1 MYNLNAVKYN
11 YIINFSE
18 EVIKMTKQNPL
29 LYLLKKVDWP
39 KKLVF
44 TAMTLSIL
52 GSLSGLLV
60 PLFTGK
66 LVDTFNAESL
76 DLRMVWLFIGVFL
89 VNAVLSGIGTYLL
102 SKIGEKTI
110 YSIREKLWK
119 HLINLKM
126 SFFDKNESGQLMSRI
141 TDDTNVINLFISE
154 KAPSVLPSL
163 LTLIG
168 SIVMLFILDWQMT
181 LMTFLILPIFI
192 GIMVP
197 LGRKMGKI
205 SKDTQTEISRFSGI
219 LGRVLTEMKL
229 VKVTASEEKEL
240 EKTKGTLLG
249 IYDLGLKES
258 KIRAIISP
266 LSGVIM
272 TLTVA
277 VILGFGG
284 IRVSSGAIT
293 AGTLVA
299 MIFYVVQL
307 SAPILN
313 FSMFLTDYKKAVGA
327 SERIYEIYQE
337 EAEKRGDDHNQPIT
351 NHQDITFE
359 NVSFGYEDNPV
370 IKDLSLSIRSG
381 EVTAFVGPSGS
392 GKSTLFSLIERLYPI
407 DHGQILYGNQPI
419 DDISLKYWRQKI
431 GYVMQSNAMMSGT
444 IRDNLTYGVY
454 SEVDEEK
461 LVHYTKMARC
471 YDFIMAFPQGFDT
484 EIGER
489 GTKLSGGQ
497 RQRIDI
503 ARSFIKNPDILLLD
517 EATANL
523 DSESEFYIQQALN
536 ELMKDRTT
544 IVIAHR
550 LATIKKANQIVFLDK
565 GEITGVGT
573 HQELLASHDKYRHF
587 VNTQSLTE

>member
-205 SKDTQTEISRFSGI
+205 SRDTQTEISRFSGI

-229 VKVTASEEKEL
+229 VKVTTSEEKEL

-249 IYDLGLKES
+249 IYNLGLKEA

-359 NVSFGYEDNPV
+359 NVSFGYEAHSV

-407 DHGQILYGNQPI
+407 DYGQILYGNQPI

-454 SEVDEEK
+454 SEVEEET

-565 GEITGVGT
+565 GQITGVGT
-573 HQELLASHDKYRHF
+573 HQELLASHEKYRHF

>member
-102 SKIGEKTI
+102 SEIGEKTI

-249 IYDLGLKES
+249 IYDLGLKEA

>member
-1 MYNLNAVKYN
+1 MYNLNAVKYD

-229 VKVTASEEKEL
+229 VKVTTSEEKEL

-249 IYDLGLKES
+249 IYDLGLKEA

-359 NVSFGYEDNPV
+359 NVSFGYEAHSV

-454 SEVDEEK
+454 SEVEEET

-565 GEITGVGT
+565 GQITGVGT
-573 HQELLASHDKYRHF
+573 HQELLASHEKYRHF

>member
-229 VKVTASEEKEL
+229 VKVTTSEEKEL

-249 IYDLGLKES
+249 IYDLGLKEA

-351 NHQDITFE
+351 NRQDITFE
-359 NVSFGYEDNPV
+359 NVSFGYEAHSV

-454 SEVDEEK
+454 SEVEEET

-565 GEITGVGT
+565 GQITGVGT
-573 HQELLASHDKYRHF
+573 HQELLASHEKYRHF

>member
-1 MYNLNAVKYN
+1 
-11 YIINFSE
+11 
-18 EVIKMTKQNPL
+18 MTKQNPL

-181 LMTFLILPIFI
+181 FMTFLILPIFI

-229 VKVTASEEKEL
+229 VKVTTSEEKEL

-249 IYDLGLKES
+249 IYDLGLKEA

-351 NHQDITFE
+351 NHQDITFD

-454 SEVDEEK
+454 SEVDEET

>member
-1 MYNLNAVKYN
+1 
-11 YIINFSE
+11 
-18 EVIKMTKQNPL
+18 MTKQNPL

-66 LVDTFNAESL
+66 LVDTFNAENL

-205 SKDTQTEISRFSGI
+205 SRDTQTEISRFSGI

-229 VKVTASEEKEL
+229 VKVTTSEEKEL

-249 IYDLGLKES
+249 IYDLGLKEA

-392 GKSTLFSLIERLYPI
+392 GKSTLFSLMERLYPI

-454 SEVDEEK
+454 SEVDEET

-573 HQELLASHDKYRHF
+573 HQELLATHEKYRHF

>member
-1 MYNLNAVKYN
+1 
-11 YIINFSE
+11 
-18 EVIKMTKQNPL
+18 MTKQNPL

-163 LTLIG
+163 LTLMG

-229 VKVTASEEKEL
+229 VKVTTSEEKEL

-249 IYDLGLKES
+249 IYDLGLKEA

-337 EAEKRGDDHNQPIT
+337 EAEKRGDDHNQPIK

-359 NVSFGYEDNPV
+359 NVSFGYEAHSV

-454 SEVDEEK
+454 SEVEEET

-565 GEITGVGT
+565 GQITGVGT
-573 HQELLASHDKYRHF
+573 HQELLASHEKYRHF

>member
-1 MYNLNAVKYN
+1 
-11 YIINFSE
+11 
-18 EVIKMTKQNPL
+18 MTKQNPL

-66 LVDTFNAESL
+66 LVDTFNAENL

-229 VKVTASEEKEL
+229 VKVTTSEEKEL

-249 IYDLGLKES
+249 IYDLGLKE
-258 KIRAIISP
+258 AISP

-327 SERIYEIYQE
+327 SERIYEIYHE

-351 NHQDITFE
+351 NHQDITFD

-454 SEVDEEK
+454 SEVDEET
-461 LVHYTKMARC
+461 LIHYTKMARC

-573 HQELLASHDKYRHF
+573 HQELLASHEKYRHF

>member
-76 DLRMVWLFIGVFL
+76 DLKMVWLFIGVFL

-197 LGRKMGKI
+197 LGRKMGNI

-229 VKVTASEEKEL
+229 VKVTTSEEKEL

-249 IYDLGLKES
+249 IYDLGLKEA

-351 NHQDITFE
+351 NHQDITFD
-359 NVSFGYEDNPV
+359 NVSFGYEAHSV

-454 SEVDEEK
+454 SEVEEET

-573 HQELLASHDKYRHF
+573 HQELLASHEKYRHF

>member
-1 MYNLNAVKYN
+1 
-11 YIINFSE
+11 
-18 EVIKMTKQNPL
+18 MTKQNPL

-229 VKVTASEEKEL
+229 VKVTTSEEKEL

-249 IYDLGLKES
+249 IYDLGLKEA

-359 NVSFGYEDNPV
+359 NVSFGYEAHSV

-454 SEVDEEK
+454 SEVEEET

-565 GEITGVGT
+565 GQITGVGT
-573 HQELLASHDKYRHF
+573 HQELLASHEKYRHF

>member
-1 MYNLNAVKYN
+1 MKN
-11 YIINFSE
+11 E
-18 EVIKMTKQNPL
+18 NPL

-39 KKLVF
+39 KKMVF
-44 TAMTLSIL
+44 AAMFLSIL

-66 LVDTFNAESL
+66 LVDTFNAENL
-76 DLRMVWLFIGVFL
+76 DLRMVWLFIGIFL
-89 VNAVLSGIGTYLL
+89 ANAVLSGIGTYLL

-110 YSIREKLWK
+110 YSIRAKLWK

-126 SFFDKNESGQLMSRI
+126 GFFDKNESGQLMSRI

-181 LMTFLILPIFI
+181 LMTVLILPIFI
-192 GIMVP
+192 GIMIP
-197 LGRKMGKI
+197 LGKKMGKI
-205 SKDTQTEISRFSGI
+205 SKDTQTEISKFSGI

-229 VKVTASEEKEL
+229 VKVTTSEKNEL
-240 EKTKGTLLG
+240 EKTKVTLLG
-249 IYDLGLKES
+249 IYNLGLKEA

-266 LSGVIM
+266 LSGIIM

-277 VILGFGG
+277 IILGFGG

-307 SAPILN
+307 SAPILS
-313 FSMFLTDYKKAVGA
+313 FSMFITDYKKAVGA

-337 EAEKRGDDHNQPIT
+337 ETEKEGRDSNRPIT
-351 NHQDITFE
+351 DYQDITFK
-359 NVSFGYEDNPV
+359 NVSFGYDDTTI
-370 IKDLSLSIRSG
+370 IKDLSLSIHSG

-407 DHGQILYGNQPI
+407 EQGEILYGNESI
-419 DDISLKYWRQKI
+419 EDISLKYWRQKI

-444 IRDNLTYGVY
+444 IRDNLTYGINEAV
-454 SEVDEEK
+454 SDET
-461 LVHYTKMARC
+461 LIHYTKMARC
-471 YDFIMAFPQGFDT
+471 YDFIMEFPHGFDT

-523 DSESEFYIQQALN
+523 DSESEYYIQQALN

-550 LATIKKANQIVFLDK
+550 LATIKKANQIIFLDK
-565 GEITGVGT
+565 GEITGAGT
-573 HQELLASHDKYRHF
+573 HNELIQSHDKYRHF

>member
-1 MYNLNAVKYN
+1 MKN
-11 YIINFSE
+11 E
-18 EVIKMTKQNPL
+18 NPL
-29 LYLLKKVDWP
+29 IYLLKKVDWP
-39 KKLVF
+39 KQMVF
-44 TAMTLSIL
+44 WAMFLSIL

-66 LVDTFNAESL
+66 LVDTFNAENL
-76 DLRMVWLFIGVFL
+76 DLRMVWLFIGIFL
-89 VNAVLSGIGTYLL
+89 ANAVLSGIGTYLL

-110 YSIREKLWK
+110 YSIRAKLWQ

-181 LMTFLILPIFI
+181 LITFIILPIFI
-192 GIMVP
+192 GIMIP
-197 LGRKMGKI
+197 LGKKMGKI
-205 SKDTQTEISRFSGI
+205 SKETQTEIAKFSGL

-229 VKVTASEEKEL
+229 VKVTTSETNEL
-240 EKTKGTLLG
+240 EMTKVTLLS
-249 IYDLGLKES
+249 IYNLGLKEA

-266 LSGVIM
+266 LSGIIM
-272 TLTVA
+272 TVTVA
-277 VILGFGG
+277 IILGFGG

-299 MIFYVVQL
+299 MIFYVIQL
-307 SAPILN
+307 SAPILS
-313 FSMFLTDYKKAVGA
+313 FSMFITDYKKAVGA

-337 EAEKRGDDHNQPIT
+337 KVEKIGIDSNRPVAD
-351 NHQDITFE
+351 HQDITFK
-359 NVSFGYEDNPV
+359 NVSFGYEDNLV
-370 IKDLSLSIRSG
+370 IKDLSLSIHSG

-392 GKSTLFSLIERLYPI
+392 GKSTLFSLIERLYPLE
-407 DHGQILYGNQPI
+407 HGEILYGNESIQ
-419 DDISLKYWRQKI
+419 DISLKYWRQKI

-444 IRDNLTYGVY
+444 IRDNLTYGINEAV
-454 SEVDEEK
+454 SDET
-461 LVHYTKMARC
+461 LIHYTKMARC
-471 YDFIMAFPQGFDT
+471 YDFIMEFPQGFET

-523 DSESEFYIQQALN
+523 DSESEYYIQQALN

-550 LATIKKANQIVFLDK
+550 LATIKKANQIIFLDK
-565 GEITGVGT
+565 GEITGAGT
-573 HQELLASHDKYRHF
+573 HSELITTHDKYRHF

>member
-1 MYNLNAVKYN
+1 MFNLNAVKYN

-205 SKDTQTEISRFSGI
+205 SRDTQTEISRFSGI

-229 VKVTASEEKEL
+229 VKVTTSEEKEL

-249 IYDLGLKES
+249 IYDLGLKEA

-351 NHQDITFE
+351 NRQDITFE
-359 NVSFGYEDNPV
+359 NVSFGYEAHSV

-454 SEVDEEK
+454 SEVEEET

-565 GEITGVGT
+565 GQITGVGT
-573 HQELLASHDKYRHF
+573 HQELLASHEKYRHF

>member
-1 MYNLNAVKYN
+1 
-11 YIINFSE
+11 
-18 EVIKMTKQNPL
+18 MTKQNPL

-205 SKDTQTEISRFSGI
+205 SRDTQTEISRFSGI

-229 VKVTASEEKEL
+229 VKVTTSEEKEL

-249 IYDLGLKES
+249 IYDLGLKEA

-337 EAEKRGDDHNQPIT
+337 EAEKRGDDYNQPIT

-359 NVSFGYEDNPV
+359 NVSFGYEAHSV

-454 SEVDEEK
+454 SEVEEET

-565 GEITGVGT
+565 GQITGVGT
-573 HQELLASHDKYRHF
+573 HQELLASHEKYRHF

>member
-1 MYNLNAVKYN
+1 
-11 YIINFSE
+11 
-18 EVIKMTKQNPL
+18 MTKQNPL

-66 LVDTFNAESL
+66 LVDTFNAENL

-229 VKVTASEEKEL
+229 VKVTTSEEKEL

-249 IYDLGLKES
+249 IYDLGLKEA

-351 NHQDITFE
+351 NHQDITFD

-454 SEVDEEK
+454 SEVDEET
-461 LVHYTKMARC
+461 LIHYTKMARC

>member
-205 SKDTQTEISRFSGI
+205 SRDTQTEISRFSGI

-229 VKVTASEEKEL
+229 VKVTTSEEKEL

-249 IYDLGLKES
+249 IYDLGLREA

-351 NHQDITFE
+351 NRQDITFE
-359 NVSFGYEDNPV
+359 NVSFGYEAHSV
-370 IKDLSLSIRSG
+370 IKDLSLSILSG

-454 SEVDEEK
+454 SEVEEET

-565 GEITGVGT
+565 GQITGVGT
-573 HQELLASHDKYRHF
+573 HQELLASHEKYRHF

>member
-1 MYNLNAVKYN
+1 
-11 YIINFSE
+11 
-18 EVIKMTKQNPL
+18 MTKQNPL

-163 LTLIG
+163 LTLMG

-229 VKVTASEEKEL
+229 VKVTTSEEKEL
-240 EKTKGTLLG
+240 EKIKGTLLG
-249 IYDLGLKES
+249 IYDLGLKEA

-359 NVSFGYEDNPV
+359 NVSFGYEAHSV

-454 SEVDEEK
+454 SEVEEET

-565 GEITGVGT
+565 GQITGVGT
-573 HQELLASHDKYRHF
+573 HQELLASHEKYRHF

>member
-163 LTLIG
+163 LTLMG

-229 VKVTASEEKEL
+229 VKVTTSEEKEL

-249 IYDLGLKES
+249 IYDLGLKEA

-266 LSGVIM
+266 LSGAIM

-359 NVSFGYEDNPV
+359 NVSFGYEAHSV

-454 SEVDEEK
+454 SEVEEET

-565 GEITGVGT
+565 GQITGVGT
-573 HQELLASHDKYRHF
+573 HQELLASHEKYRHF

>member
-229 VKVTASEEKEL
+229 VKVTTSEEKEL

-249 IYDLGLKES
+249 IYDLGLKEA

-351 NHQDITFE
+351 NHQDITFD
-359 NVSFGYEDNPV
+359 NVSFGYEENPV

-454 SEVDEEK
+454 SEVDEET

-573 HQELLASHDKYRHF
+573 HQELLASHEKYRHF

>member
-205 SKDTQTEISRFSGI
+205 SRDTQTEISRFSGI

-229 VKVTASEEKEL
+229 VKVTTSEEKEL

-249 IYDLGLKES
+249 IYDLGLKEA

-351 NHQDITFE
+351 NRQDITFE
-359 NVSFGYEDNPV
+359 NVSFGYEAHSV

-454 SEVDEEK
+454 SEVEEET

-565 GEITGVGT
+565 GQITGVGT
-573 HQELLASHDKYRHF
+573 HQELLASHEKYRHF

>member
-1 MYNLNAVKYN
+1 MKN
-11 YIINFSE
+11 E
-18 EVIKMTKQNPL
+18 NPL

-39 KKLVF
+39 KKMVF
-44 TAMTLSIL
+44 AAMFLSIL

-66 LVDTFNAESL
+66 LVDTFNAENL
-76 DLRMVWLFIGVFL
+76 DLRMVWLFIGIFL
-89 VNAVLSGIGTYLL
+89 ANAVLSGIGTYLL

-110 YSIREKLWK
+110 YSIRAKLWK

-126 SFFDKNESGQLMSRI
+126 GFFDKNESGQLMSRI

-181 LMTFLILPIFI
+181 LMTVLILPIFI
-192 GIMVP
+192 GIMIP
-197 LGRKMGKI
+197 LGKKMGKI
-205 SKDTQTEISRFSGI
+205 SKDTQTEISKFSGI

-229 VKVTASEEKEL
+229 VKVTTSEKNEL
-240 EKTKGTLLG
+240 EKTKVTLLG
-249 IYDLGLKES
+249 IYNLGLKEA

-266 LSGVIM
+266 LSGIIM

-277 VILGFGG
+277 IILGFGG

-307 SAPILN
+307 SAPILS
-313 FSMFLTDYKKAVGA
+313 FSMFITDYKKAVGA

-337 EAEKRGDDHNQPIT
+337 ETEKEGSDSNRPIT
-351 NHQDITFE
+351 DHQDITFK
-359 NVSFGYEDNPV
+359 NVSFGYDDTTI
-370 IKDLSLSIRSG
+370 IKDLSLSIHSG

-407 DHGQILYGNQPI
+407 EQGEILYGNESI
-419 DDISLKYWRQKI
+419 EDISLKYWRQKI

-444 IRDNLTYGVY
+444 IRDNLTYGINEAV
-454 SEVDEEK
+454 SDET
-461 LVHYTKMARC
+461 LIHYTKMARC
-471 YDFIMAFPQGFDT
+471 YDFIMEFPHGFDT

-523 DSESEFYIQQALN
+523 DSESEYYIQQALN

-550 LATIKKANQIVFLDK
+550 LATIKKANQIIFLDK
-565 GEITGVGT
+565 GEITGAGT
-573 HQELLASHDKYRHF
+573 HNELIQSHDKYRHF

>member
-1 MYNLNAVKYN
+1 
-11 YIINFSE
+11 
-18 EVIKMTKQNPL
+18 MTKQNPL

-44 TAMTLSIL
+44 MAMTLSIL

-249 IYDLGLKES
+249 IYDLGLKEA

>member
-1 MYNLNAVKYN
+1 
-11 YIINFSE
+11 
-18 EVIKMTKQNPL
+18 MTKQNPL

-249 IYDLGLKES
+249 IYDLGLKEA

>member
-1 MYNLNAVKYN
+1 MKN
-11 YIINFSE
+11 E
-18 EVIKMTKQNPL
+18 NPL

-39 KKLVF
+39 KKMVF
-44 TAMTLSIL
+44 AAMFLSIL

-66 LVDTFNAESL
+66 LVDTFNAKNL
-76 DLRMVWLFIGVFL
+76 DLRMVWLFIGIFL
-89 VNAVLSGIGTYLL
+89 ANAVLSGIGTYLL

-110 YSIREKLWK
+110 YSIRAKLWK

-126 SFFDKNESGQLMSRI
+126 GFFDKNESGQLMSRI

-181 LMTFLILPIFI
+181 LMTVLILPIFI
-192 GIMVP
+192 GIMIP
-197 LGRKMGKI
+197 LGKKMGKI
-205 SKDTQTEISRFSGI
+205 SKDTQTEISKFSGI

-229 VKVTASEEKEL
+229 VKVTTSEKNEL
-240 EKTKGTLLG
+240 EKTKVTLLG
-249 IYDLGLKES
+249 IYNLGLKEA

-266 LSGVIM
+266 LSGIIM

-277 VILGFGG
+277 IILGFGG

-307 SAPILN
+307 SAPILS
-313 FSMFLTDYKKAVGA
+313 FSMFITDYKKAVGA

-337 EAEKRGDDHNQPIT
+337 ETEKEGSDSNRPIT
-351 NHQDITFE
+351 DHQDITFK
-359 NVSFGYEDNPV
+359 NVSFGYDDTTI
-370 IKDLSLSIRSG
+370 IKDLSLSIHSG

-407 DHGQILYGNQPI
+407 EQGEILYGNESI
-419 DDISLKYWRQKI
+419 EDISLKYWRQKI

-444 IRDNLTYGVY
+444 IRDNLTYGINEAV
-454 SEVDEEK
+454 SDET
-461 LVHYTKMARC
+461 LIHYTKMARC
-471 YDFIMAFPQGFDT
+471 YDFIMEFPHGFDT

-523 DSESEFYIQQALN
+523 DSESEYYIQQALN

-550 LATIKKANQIVFLDK
+550 LATIKKANQIIFLDK
-565 GEITGVGT
+565 GEITGAGT
-573 HQELLASHDKYRHF
+573 HNELIQSHDKYRHF

>member
-205 SKDTQTEISRFSGI
+205 SRDTQTEISRFSGI

-229 VKVTASEEKEL
+229 VKVTTSEEKEL

-249 IYDLGLKES
+249 IYDLGLKEA

-359 NVSFGYEDNPV
+359 NVSFGYEAHSV

-407 DHGQILYGNQPI
+407 DYGQILYGNQPI

-454 SEVDEEK
+454 SEVEEET

-565 GEITGVGT
+565 GQITGVGT
-573 HQELLASHDKYRHF
+573 HQELLASHEKYRHF

>member
-119 HLINLKM
+119 HLINLRM

-229 VKVTASEEKEL
+229 VKVTTSEEKEL

-249 IYDLGLKES
+249 IYDLGLKEA

-359 NVSFGYEDNPV
+359 NVSFGYEAHSV

-454 SEVDEEK
+454 SEVEEET

-565 GEITGVGT
+565 GQITGVGT
-573 HQELLASHDKYRHF
+573 HQELLASHEKYRHF

>member
-1 MYNLNAVKYN
+1 
-11 YIINFSE
+11 
-18 EVIKMTKQNPL
+18 MTKQNPL

-229 VKVTASEEKEL
+229 VKVTTSEEKEL

-249 IYDLGLKES
+249 IYDLGLKEA

-327 SERIYEIYQE
+327 SEPIYEIYQE

-359 NVSFGYEDNPV
+359 NVSFGYEAHSV

-454 SEVDEEK
+454 SEVEEET

-565 GEITGVGT
+565 GQITGVGT
-573 HQELLASHDKYRHF
+573 HQELLASHEKYRHF

>member
-1 MYNLNAVKYN
+1 
-11 YIINFSE
+11 
-18 EVIKMTKQNPL
+18 MTKQNPL

-229 VKVTASEEKEL
+229 VKVTTSEEKEL

-249 IYDLGLKES
+249 IYDLGLKEA

-351 NHQDITFE
+351 NHQDITFD

-454 SEVDEEK
+454 SEVDEET
-461 LVHYTKMARC
+461 LVHYTKVARC

>member
-1 MYNLNAVKYN
+1 MKN
-11 YIINFSE
+11 E
-18 EVIKMTKQNPL
+18 NPL

-39 KKLVF
+39 KKMVF
-44 TAMTLSIL
+44 AAMFLSIL

-66 LVDTFNAESL
+66 LVDTFNAENL
-76 DLRMVWLFIGVFL
+76 DLRMVWLFIGIFL
-89 VNAVLSGIGTYLL
+89 ANAVLSGIGTYLL

-110 YSIREKLWK
+110 YSIRAKLWK
-119 HLINLKM
+119 HLINLNM
-126 SFFDKNESGQLMSRI
+126 GFFDKNESGQLMSRI

-181 LMTFLILPIFI
+181 LMTVLILPIFI
-192 GIMVP
+192 GIMIP
-197 LGRKMGKI
+197 LGKKMGKI
-205 SKDTQTEISRFSGI
+205 SKDTQTEISKFSGI

-229 VKVTASEEKEL
+229 VKVTTSEKNEL
-240 EKTKGTLLG
+240 EKTKVTLLG
-249 IYDLGLKES
+249 IYNLGLKEA

-266 LSGVIM
+266 LSGIIM

-277 VILGFGG
+277 IILGFGG

-307 SAPILN
+307 SAPILS
-313 FSMFLTDYKKAVGA
+313 FSMFITDYKKAVGA

-337 EAEKRGDDHNQPIT
+337 ETEKEGSDSNRPIT
-351 NHQDITFE
+351 DYQDITFK
-359 NVSFGYEDNPV
+359 NVSFGYDDTTI
-370 IKDLSLSIRSG
+370 IKDLSLSIHSG

-407 DHGQILYGNQPI
+407 EQGEILYGNESI
-419 DDISLKYWRQKI
+419 EDISLKYWRQKI

-444 IRDNLTYGVY
+444 IRDNLTYGINEAV
-454 SEVDEEK
+454 SDET
-461 LVHYTKMARC
+461 LIHYTKMARC
-471 YDFIMAFPQGFDT
+471 YDFIMEFPHGFDT

-523 DSESEFYIQQALN
+523 DSESEYYIQQALN

-550 LATIKKANQIVFLDK
+550 LATIKKANQIIFLDK
-565 GEITGVGT
+565 GEITGAGT
-573 HQELLASHDKYRHF
+573 HNDLIQSHDKYRHF

>member
-29 LYLLKKVDWP
+29 LYLLKKVDWL

-163 LTLIG
+163 LTLMG

-229 VKVTASEEKEL
+229 VKVTTSEEKEL

-249 IYDLGLKES
+249 IYDLGLKEA

-359 NVSFGYEDNPV
+359 NVSFGYEAHSV

-454 SEVDEEK
+454 SEVEEET

-565 GEITGVGT
+565 GQITGVGT
-573 HQELLASHDKYRHF
+573 HQELLASHEKYRHF

>member
-1 MYNLNAVKYN
+1 MKN
-11 YIINFSE
+11 E
-18 EVIKMTKQNPL
+18 NPL
-29 LYLLKKVDWP
+29 IYLLKKVDWP
-39 KKLVF
+39 KQMVF
-44 TAMTLSIL
+44 WAMFLSIL

-66 LVDTFNAESL
+66 LVDTFNAENL
-76 DLRMVWLFIGVFL
+76 DLRMVWLFIGIFL
-89 VNAVLSGIGTYLL
+89 ANAVLSGIGTYLL

-110 YSIREKLWK
+110 YSIRAKLWQ

-181 LMTFLILPIFI
+181 LITFIILPIFI
-192 GIMVP
+192 GIMIP
-197 LGRKMGKI
+197 LGKKMGKI
-205 SKDTQTEISRFSGI
+205 SKETQTEIAKFSGL

-229 VKVTASEEKEL
+229 VKVTTSETNEL
-240 EKTKGTLLG
+240 GKTKVTLLS
-249 IYDLGLKES
+249 IYNLGLKEA

-266 LSGVIM
+266 LSGIIM
-272 TLTVA
+272 TVTVA
-277 VILGFGG
+277 IILGFGG

-299 MIFYVVQL
+299 MIFYVIQL
-307 SAPILN
+307 SAPILS
-313 FSMFLTDYKKAVGA
+313 FSMFITDYKKAVGA

-337 EAEKRGDDHNQPIT
+337 KVEKIGIDSNRPVAD
-351 NHQDITFE
+351 HQDITFK
-359 NVSFGYEDNPV
+359 NVSFGYEDNLV
-370 IKDLSLSIRSG
+370 IKDLSLSIHSG

-392 GKSTLFSLIERLYPI
+392 GKSTLFSLIERLYPLE
-407 DHGQILYGNQPI
+407 HGEILYGNESIQ
-419 DDISLKYWRQKI
+419 DISLKYWRQKI

-444 IRDNLTYGVY
+444 IRDNLTYGINEAVT
-454 SEVDEEK
+454 DET
-461 LVHYTKMARC
+461 LIHYTKMARC
-471 YDFIMAFPQGFDT
+471 YDFIMEFPQGFET

-523 DSESEFYIQQALN
+523 DSESEYYIQQALN

-550 LATIKKANQIVFLDK
+550 LATIKKANQIIFLDK
-565 GEITGVGT
+565 GEITGAGT
-573 HQELLASHDKYRHF
+573 HSELITTHDKYRHF

>member
-249 IYDLGLKES
+249 IYDLGLKEA

-407 DHGQILYGNQPI
+407 DHGQILYENQPI

>member
-1 MYNLNAVKYN
+1 
-11 YIINFSE
+11 
-18 EVIKMTKQNPL
+18 MTKQNPL

-119 HLINLKM
+119 HLINLRM

-229 VKVTASEEKEL
+229 VKVTTSEEKEL

-249 IYDLGLKES
+249 IYDLGLKEA

-359 NVSFGYEDNPV
+359 NVSFGYEAHSV

-454 SEVDEEK
+454 SEVEEET

-565 GEITGVGT
+565 GQITGVGT
-573 HQELLASHDKYRHF
+573 HQELLAAHEKYRHF

>member
-1 MYNLNAVKYN
+1 
-11 YIINFSE
+11 
-18 EVIKMTKQNPL
+18 MTKQNPL

-197 LGRKMGKI
+197 LGRKMGNI

-229 VKVTASEEKEL
+229 VKVTTSEEKEL

-249 IYDLGLKES
+249 IYDLGLKEA

-337 EAEKRGDDHNQPIT
+337 EAEKRGDDYNQPIT
-351 NHQDITFE
+351 NHQDITFD
-359 NVSFGYEDNPV
+359 NVSFGYEENPV

-454 SEVDEEK
+454 SEVDEET

-573 HQELLASHDKYRHF
+573 HQELLASHEKYRHF

>member
-1 MYNLNAVKYN
+1 
-11 YIINFSE
+11 
-18 EVIKMTKQNPL
+18 MTKQNPL

-66 LVDTFNAESL
+66 LVDTFNAENL

-229 VKVTASEEKEL
+229 VKVTTSEEKEL

-249 IYDLGLKES
+249 IYDLGLKEA

-337 EAEKRGDDHNQPIT
+337 EAEKRGDDYNQPIT
-351 NHQDITFE
+351 NHQDITFD

-392 GKSTLFSLIERLYPI
+392 GKSTLFSLIERFYPI

-454 SEVDEEK
+454 SEVDEET
-461 LVHYTKMARC
+461 LIHYTKMARC

>member
-1 MYNLNAVKYN
+1 MKN
-11 YIINFSE
+11 E
-18 EVIKMTKQNPL
+18 NPL
-29 LYLLKKVDWP
+29 IYLLKKVDWP
-39 KKLVF
+39 KQMVF
-44 TAMTLSIL
+44 WAMFLSIL

-66 LVDTFNAESL
+66 LVDTFNAENL
-76 DLRMVWLFIGVFL
+76 DLRMVWLFIGIFL
-89 VNAVLSGIGTYLL
+89 ANAVLSGIGTYLL

-110 YSIREKLWK
+110 YSIRAKLWQ

-181 LMTFLILPIFI
+181 LITFIILPIFI
-192 GIMVP
+192 GIMIL
-197 LGRKMGKI
+197 LGNKMGKI
-205 SKDTQTEISRFSGI
+205 SKETQTEIAKFSGL

-229 VKVTASEEKEL
+229 VKVTTSETNEL
-240 EKTKGTLLG
+240 EKTKVTLLS
-249 IYDLGLKES
+249 IYNLGLKEA

-266 LSGVIM
+266 LSGIIM
-272 TLTVA
+272 TVTVA
-277 VILGFGG
+277 IILGFGG

-299 MIFYVVQL
+299 MIFYVIQL
-307 SAPILN
+307 SAPILS
-313 FSMFLTDYKKAVGA
+313 FSMFITDYKKAVGA

-337 EAEKRGDDHNQPIT
+337 EVEKIGKDSNRPAAE
-351 NHQDITFE
+351 HQDITFK
-359 NVSFGYEDNPV
+359 NVSFGYEDNLV
-370 IKDLSLSIRSG
+370 IKDLSLSIHSG
-381 EVTAFVGPSGS
+381 EVTAIVGPSGS
-392 GKSTLFSLIERLYPI
+392 GKSTLFSLIERLYPLE
-407 DHGQILYGNQPI
+407 HGEIIYGNESIQ
-419 DDISLKYWRQKI
+419 DISLKYWRQKI

-444 IRDNLTYGVY
+444 IRDNLTYGINEAV
-454 SEVDEEK
+454 SDET
-461 LVHYTKMARC
+461 LIHYTKMARC
-471 YDFIMAFPQGFDT
+471 YDFIMEFPQGFET

-523 DSESEFYIQQALN
+523 DSESEYYIQQALN

-550 LATIKKANQIVFLDK
+550 LATIKKANQIIFLDK
-565 GEITGVGT
+565 GKITGTGT
-573 HQELLASHDKYRHF
+573 HSELITTHDKYRHF

>member
-249 IYDLGLKES
+249 IYDLGLKEA

-337 EAEKRGDDHNQPIT
+337 EAEKEAMIIINRLRI
-351 NHQDITFE
+351 
-359 NVSFGYEDNPV
+359 
-370 IKDLSLSIRSG
+370 IKILHLKMFLLDMKTILSLKIY
-381 EVTAFVGPSGS
+381 
-392 GKSTLFSLIERLYPI
+392 LYPSV
-407 DHGQILYGNQPI
+407 L
-419 DDISLKYWRQKI
+419 
-431 GYVMQSNAMMSGT
+431 
-444 IRDNLTYGVY
+444 
-454 SEVDEEK
+454 EK
-461 LVHYTKMARC
+461 
-471 YDFIMAFPQGFDT
+471 
-484 EIGER
+484 
-489 GTKLSGGQ
+489 
-497 RQRIDI
+497 
-503 ARSFIKNPDILLLD
+503 
-517 EATANL
+517 
-523 DSESEFYIQQALN
+523 
-536 ELMKDRTT
+536 
-544 IVIAHR
+544 
-550 LATIKKANQIVFLDK
+550 
-565 GEITGVGT
+565 
-573 HQELLASHDKYRHF
+573 
-587 VNTQSLTE
+587 